1 MVSLDEYYKRLGLP
15 SGATAAEVKRAY
27 RRLRAKYH
35 PDRNKG
41 EESAVEP
48 TFKRVQEAFEVLTGK
63 REPAPLRA
71 SAKSHAAHGAHA
83 TNRPAEAAHRNHAKD
98 DAMRQP
104 QSRAYADAARTA
116 RPAHGPSSSFA
127 SHSGPLPVR
136 GTNRH
141 TQLYVPLEVAM
152 NGGNVPANYQ
162 VTATCR
168 QCNGSSAPHMAEPC
182 ASCGGRGRLHDA
194 TVCPACTGRGRI
206 RNTLWCA
213 ACQNKGVELLPKSD
227 AIAVPAGAWDGQ
239 RLVVAGGGFP
249 GLHGGAPGD
258 AIFTIAIICG
268 SDFQREGLDL
278 SGEIEVDFVIATLGG
293 TLEAKVLGRDLC
305 MTIPPNAQ
313 HGSVIRLPA
322 HGLADSAGNR
332 GELKLRIV
340 LVMPNAA
347 SHLTHEQ
354 RRIFQDL
361 FADAARRS
369 SEAA

>member
-48 TFKRVQEAFEVLTGK
+48 TFKRVQEAFEVLSGK

-71 SAKSHAAHGAHA
+71 PAKSHA
-83 TNRPAEAAHRNHAKD
+83 TSRPAEAAHRNHAKD
-98 DAMRQP
+98 DAVRQP

-116 RPAHGPSSSFA
+116 RPAHGPSSGFA
-127 SHSGPLPVR
+127 SHAGPLPVR

-152 NGGNVPANYQ
+152 NGGNVPASYQ

-168 QCNGSSAPHMAEPC
+168 QCNGLSAPHMAEPC

-194 TVCPACTGRGRI
+194 TVCPACAGRGRI
-206 RNTLWCA
+206 RSNLLCA

-239 RLVVAGGGFP
+239 RLVVTGGGFP

-258 AIFTIAIICG
+258 AIFTIAVICG

-278 SGEIEVDFVIATLGG
+278 SGEIEVDFVTATLGG
-293 TLEAKVLGRDLC
+293 FLEAEVLGRNLR
-305 MTIPPNAQ
+305 MTIPSNAQ
-313 HGSVIRLPA
+313 HGSIIRLPA
-322 HGLADSAGNR
+322 HGLSDSAGNR

-340 LVMPNAA
+340 LVMPKAA
-347 SHLTHEQ
+347 AHLTDAQ
-354 RRIFQDL
+354 RRIFQEL
-361 FADAARRS
+361 FADAARRN
-369 SEAA
+369 SESA